1 MSIERDYV
9 SFGLV
14 RELSWLSST
23 KSLILSY
30 EHCRIAL
37 HIYRE
42 YYPDEMD
49 YNFNVF
55 DENTYMHS
63 LDGSWGR
70 GMTAAI
76 AKLEKV
82 PIKQN

>member
-1 MSIERDYV
+1 MFIERHYV

-30 EHCRIAL
+30 EHCRIAPR
-37 HIYRE
+37 IYRE
-42 YYPDEMD
+42 YYSDEMD
-49 YNFNVF
+49 HGFNVF
-55 DENTYMHS
+55 DEDIYMHG

-70 GMTAAI
+70 GTAAAI